1 MKFDYIVSN
10 PPYNSDF
17 SNSGDNGNY
26 AAPVYNEFLDAAYE
40 VGNKVEMIHPARFL
54 SNAGS
59 TPKDWNKKM
68 LNDPHLKVLYYEQD
82 SSKIFSNTDIKGG
95 IAITYRDDTK
105 NYGAIDVFTPYDELR
120 TINSKVSAL
129 SKQSIKDI
137 IYTQNK
143 FNLDTLY
150 LAHPEYQSN
159 IGSGGKDKRFRNNIF
174 EKVPCFVTELI
185 HQSDIAVIGVVKNKR
200 TWRYIAEEYV
210 DLEHENLRK
219 WKVIVPRANG
229 KGLLGEPLSSP
240 VVIAPNQGYT
250 QTFLGIGAFD
260 SEMEANNLLK
270 YIKSKFLRTM
280 LSVLKVDQHNERE
293 TWAKVPT
300 QDFTANSDIDWS
312 KSIPEIDQ
320 QLYRKYGLSEE
331 EINFIET
338 NVKEMN

>member
-26 AAPVYNEFLDAAYE
+26 AAPVYNDFLDAAYE

-95 IAITYRDDTK
+95 IAITYRDETK
-105 NYGAIDVFTPYDELR
+105 NYGAIDVFTPYEELR
-120 TINSKVSAL
+120 TINSKVSTL

-143 FNLDTLY
+143 FNLDILY
-150 LAHPEYQSN
+150 SVHPEYQSN

-174 EKVPCFVTELI
+174 EKVPCFVTEPI

-210 DLEHENLRK
+210 DFEHENLRK

-260 SEMEANNLLK
+260 SEIEANNLLK
-270 YIKSKFLRTM
+270 YVKSKFLRTM

-293 TWAKVPT
+293 TWAKVPI
-300 QDFTANSDIDWS
+300 QDFTSNSDIDWS

-320 QLYRKYGLSEE
+320 QLYHKYGLSEE